1 MRGPEP
7 FSRVGRELKCA
18 HKTVLKK
25 GMKVSLAQPREP
37 AYNLSQKPTTQGENH
52 APRHRPATRLGRRT
66 RPLVAHGVA
75 PGART
80 GDRPLRARHTTSRE
94 TISKVTTPL
103 SWNDLAALAAS
114 FPPPGPPKTLHVSER
129 AEQALRRISAPARPA
144 APGFELAA
152 ALTGIPVI
160 PDPDLPA
167 GAWEIRAGDEVISSG
182 VIR

>member
-1 MRGPEP
+1 M
-7 FSRVGRELKCA
+7 
-18 HKTVLKK
+18 
-25 GMKVSLAQPREP
+25 
-37 AYNLSQKPTTQGENH
+37 
-52 APRHRPATRLGRRT
+52 
-66 RPLVAHGVA
+66 AHGVA

-167 GAWEIRAGDEVISSG
+167 GAWEIRVGDEVISSG